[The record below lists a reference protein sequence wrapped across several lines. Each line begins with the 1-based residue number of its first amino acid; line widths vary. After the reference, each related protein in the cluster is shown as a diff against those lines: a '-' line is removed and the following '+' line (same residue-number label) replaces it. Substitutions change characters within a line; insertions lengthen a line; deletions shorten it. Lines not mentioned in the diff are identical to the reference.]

1 MNRTLAAEWLSLA
14 AAPTFALMAAFTA
27 TLGGGAH
34 VGGGAHAGAGAHAAF
49 CSAGSHAW
57 ALDGM
62 VPMYVLMSIF
72 HVAPWW
78 RRAVIAESASAHGET
93 NTPYGDRRIA

>member
-1 MNRTLAAEWLSLA
+1 MNRIFAADWLSLA

-27 TLGGGAH
+27 ALGGSAH
-34 VGGGAHAGAGAHAAF
+34 RDSGAHAMF
-49 CSAGSHAW
+49 CSAASHAW

-78 RRAVIAESASAHGET
+78 RTA
-93 NTPYGDRRIA
+93 